1 MGIHCRHTHTIQEGH
16 FFRTNFKLK
25 RTLFYLSLHCSLFL
39 FVFKE
44 FPPSDE
50 ELDAYRNGE
59 VCWQTSNLSIRTI
72 LKAIGIE

>member
-1 MGIHCRHTHTIQEGH
+1 MGPILWEYIADTPT
-16 FFRTNFKLK
+16 LSK
-25 RTLFYLSLHCSLFL
+25 RVISSGQILNLRDNYLSLHCSLFP

-59 VCWQTSNLSIRTI
+59 VC
-72 LKAIGIE
+72 